1 MSFTIRPFQRFPIQC
16 FVTSKDGAFLK
27 LALAYCLGFATLI
40 TLLLLSSRPTY
51 AACTCQCV
59 NGTVVP
65 LCSSALDM
73 PPICSLTI
81 CPITPPSIAP
91 INPLRIP
98 PIGTSNCTMK
108 QVFNNYTG
116 QYEWRQ
122 ICE

>member
-1 MSFTIRPFQRFPIQC
+1 MPFSIRPFRRFAVHCTVTYNAEP
-16 FVTSKDGAFLK
+16 FVK
-27 LALAYCLGFATLI
+27 LPLAYVLGFVALI

-108 QVFNNYTG
+108 QVYNNYTG
-116 QYEWRQ
+116 QYEWKQ